1 MLADPGPDVG
11 TLGPV
16 LWPADRDILRCGA
29 GLLATALKPPR
40 LGFRIQALNPRRE
53 RLVARF
59 FMTATC
65 DR

>member
-1 MLADPGPDVG
+1 MLADPDLTWA
-11 TLGPV
+11 TLGPF
-16 LWPADRDILRCGA
+16 LGPADRDILRCGA